1 MQTMK
6 LYAAPKVEIDIFYG
20 VPLEYSYFLEN
31 FKDVVENLKYD
42 PKQRLLRLLKL
53 TDGEAKLLIKH
64 CVHED
69 RATCYTTALSLLE
82 KEYDSPQRIA
92 CAYHERLKNWPQIK
106 TNDAV
111 GMRSLHRFLLKCL
124 SYQKS
129 GKIDLNSP
137 LTIRGIQ
144 LSLPVH
150 LQDRW
155 VSRVGRIRRKRERE
169 ATFGDFVEFVEEESH
184 CLNDPVYA
192 RGGAKMEK
200 KEERFKMCAATEVE
214 ENPAGMEIQPEV
226 TRQTLKCQL
235 CSAEHD
241 LDECPRFL

>member
-1 MQTMK
+1 M
-6 LYAAPKVEIDIFYG
+6 
-20 VPLEYSYFLEN
+20 
-31 FKDVVENLKYD
+31 
-42 PKQRLLRLLKL
+42 
-53 TDGEAKLLIKH
+53 
-64 CVHED
+64 
-69 RATCYTTALSLLE
+69 
-82 KEYDSPQRIA
+82 
-92 CAYHERLKNWPQIK
+92 
-106 TNDAV
+106 
-111 GMRSLHRFLLKCL
+111 LKCL

-129 GKIDLNSP
+129 GEIDLNSP

-155 VSRVGRIRRKRERE
+155 VSRVGRIIRKRERE

-226 TRQTLKCQL
+226 TRQALKCQL

-241 LDECPRFL
+241 LDECARFLEKTAREKKDFLFKGKMCFACYGTDHLVDNCKEKRTCGICGIGHPTGLHDVKFKVSAVKQGGSGMCIVPFRLRHKDWKTKELEIYAMLDEAVVSRSSDGDTNKVC